1 MTEELG
7 PWSLAIGG
15 GAAVAVLYL
24 TSLWWTVAR
33 VARTRHPARLVAVSY
48 LLRAPIA
55 ALALFAVAAGDAP
68 RLLAA
73 SRCPYGG
80 RPVGAQ
86 RWVFGVDEMMHARER

>member
-73 SRCPYGG
+73 LASFLAVRTVVVRSVRSGG
-80 RPVGAQ
+80 YSASTR
-86 RWVFGVDEMMHARER
+86 